1 MSEPK
6 FSAYVSYTASG
17 TDADAAKYPNRHPMI
32 YLRQELDACKAELTR
47 SGLRWIPVTERLPE
61 EEQDVLFV
69 IDDGESVEG
78 LIFSGW
84 YEGGKFV
91 EHAPSGSDYSNE
103 VGGHEGVHFW
113 CPIPS
118 RSQLFQDSPAKD
130 GGKRWAEK

>member
-1 MSEPK
+1 MSDFDDWLTSNGKCRE
-6 FSAYVSYTASG
+6 TAS
-17 TDADAAKYPNRHPMI
+17 DLDEI
-32 YLRQELDACKAELTR
+32 QWLRMERQRLR
-47 SGLRWIPVTERLPE
+47 SYLRWIPVTERLPE

-84 YEGGKFV
+84 YEGGKFW

>member
-1 MSEPK
+1 MSDFDDWLTSNGKCRE
-6 FSAYVSYTASG
+6 TAS
-17 TDADAAKYPNRHPMI
+17 DLDEI
-32 YLRQELDACKAELTR
+32 QWLRMERQRLR
-47 SGLRWIPVTERLPE
+47 SYLRWIPVTERLPE

-78 LIFSGW
+78 LIVSGW

-118 RSQLFQDSPAKD
+118 RSQLFRDSPAKN
-130 GGKRWAEK
+130 GGKRWAEQ